1 MTTRTAVQDPV
12 GAIALL
18 DEPRR
23 RQLYDFV
30 LGSRVPVGRDESAAA
45 SGMSRELAAF
55 HLDRLV
61 AGGLL
66 ETEYRRL
73 GDRRGPGAGRPAKLY
88 RRTDHDVAVTFPARD
103 YERAA
108 DLLAGALEG
117 LDGDPGRSGRT
128 AVADVAHARGEAAG
142 FEAHRNAGRGPS
154 RRRLRAALLDLLW
167 RAGYEP
173 EVAPDTGGICLRNCP
188 YRSLV
193 VDHRDLTC
201 GMNVAWAQGVLEGLG
216 DAHLEA
222 RLAPTDG
229 YCCVVFRDTAPNS
242 VITKRS
248 QDAPARLKDK
258 TG

>member
-23 RQLYDFV
+23 RQLYEFV
-30 LGSRVPVGRDESAAA
+30 LGSREPVGRDESAAA
-45 SGMSRELAAF
+45 SGMSRELVAF

-73 GDRRGPGAGRPAKLY
+73 GGRRGPGAGRPAKLY
-88 RRTDHDVAVTFPARD
+88 RRTDHDVAVTFPTRD

-117 LDGDPGRSGRT
+117 LDRDTSRLGST
-128 AVADVAHARGEAAG
+128 AVGDVAHARGEAAG
-142 FEAHRNAGRGPS
+142 VEVHRNAGRSPS

-188 YRSLV
+188 YHALV
-193 VDHRDLTC
+193 VNHRDLAC
-201 GMNVAWAQGVLEGLG
+201 GMNVAWAKGLLEGLG
-216 DAHLEA
+216 GAHLEA
-222 RLAPTDG
+222 QLAPPDG
-229 YCCVVFRDTAPNS
+229 HCCVVFSDMAPDS